1 MDFTK
6 ELEKILFKQSIIYI
20 HDRTLTMCIFLRVY
34 NIHSREQC
42 LTWNI
47 NLVKFCV
54 YMKYT
59 LPLSEFFKQ
68 AITQR
73 NKNKRKHF

>member
-1 MDFTK
+1 MDFII
-6 ELEKILFKQSIIYI
+6 ELEINVFQTINYI

-47 NLVKFCV
+47 NLVQICV
-54 YMKYT
+54 HMKYT

>member
-1 MDFTK
+1 MDFII
-6 ELEKILFKQSIIYI
+6 ELEINVFQTINYI
-20 HDRTLTMCIFLRVY
+20 HDRTLTMCIFLRVF
-34 NIHSREQC
+34 NIHSREQY

-59 LPLSEFFKQ
+59 LPLSEFLSMQ
-68 AITQR
+68 L
-73 NKNKRKHF
+73 RKEI